1 MAFTIEKILG
11 DARLLCTRLK
21 DHDNAADTLIEQAQ
35 SLNTKVEAMQ
45 TVRMIAMVKSCKSVQ
60 SWPRNR

>member
-1 MAFTIEKILG
+1 MAFTIDKILG

-21 DHDNAADTLIEQAQ
+21 DHDNSADSLIEQAQ

-45 TVRMIAMVKSCKSVQ
+45 TVCCDMYLIKIILGQLV
-60 SWPRNR
+60 W